1 VKLDTS
7 DEPQEDEDESDSDI
21 RDILG
26 TSVSIGNHAFS
37 QMEADV
43 DKQRRERRLDNQLN
57 ADAEQ
62 RRLQ

>member
-1 VKLDTS
+1 MKLDTS